1 MNRNL
6 YLNVLATLIF
16 IALTLFGLAFVS
28 SVDSLRASVEA
39 LKSKVASLEDR
50 VSARSLQASAP
61 APVQANSAEQ
71 APKPAQ
77 KAANAEFY
85 DLKAIEGDRFITAI
99 KADTKNMNML
109 VNNDHYVGEIWG
121 SVTESLA
128 ERNYKDLSKF
138 EPMLAESWSVSDDKL
153 TYDIKLRK
161 GVLWHDFKDPVSG
174 KEWKDVE
181 VKADDFKFYVDVIKN
196 PETDCAPM
204 RVYLNDLEG
213 VEVVSDYEFKV
224 RWSKKYFESFEIT
237 LGLLPLPRHLYHAYE
252 GPFDPKKFNDDHER
266 NRIVVGCG
274 PYRFDSWGK
283 GQRVILKKWD
293 KYYGRA
299 LGVMPP
305 INTLS
310 LDIIPHPSTRFQALL
325 SKDLDEIDL
334 EPDQWINRTNI
345 PEFGENGFL
354 KKISFPARMYRYLGY
369 NLKSPIFQ
377 DKRVRQ
383 ALTCLVDRERIK
395 KDIYYNLGRVTS
407 GPFFMDT
414 PYYDKSIEPWPFSI
428 EKAKALLKEA
438 GWADSD
444 GDGILDK
451 DGKKFEFSIMFDN
464 ANSIYSKMLPIIKED
479 MAKAGVQMNLMGLEW
494 SVVIERLEKKNFDAC
509 CMGWGLGLSP
519 DQYQLWHSSQAD
531 LDHSSNFISFKNP
544 EADRLIEEMRV
555 CFDDQKRIE
564 MAHQFHRLLH
574 EEQPYT
580 FLINPFA
587 LEAINT
593 RYQNMQVFPTGVPSR
608 ILWTPKDR
616 QLAVPGL

>member
-6 YLNVLATLIF
+6 YLNVLATLIL
-16 IALTLFGLAFVS
+16 IALTVFGLAFVS
-28 SVDSLRASVEA
+28 SVDSLRASVES

-50 VSARSLQASAP
+50 LSAQRAQAAAAP
-61 APVQANSAEQ
+61 ATQTQAE
-71 APKPAQ
+71 APKQALA

-85 DLKAIEGDRFITAI
+85 DPNAVEGDRYVMAVA
-99 KADTKNMNML
+99 ADTKNMNML
-109 VNNDHYVGEIWG
+109 VNNDAYVSGIW
-121 SVTESLA
+121 SFISESLA

-138 EPMLAESWSVSDDKL
+138 EPMLAESWSVSDDKQ
-153 TYDIKLRK
+153 TYTVKLRK
-161 GVLWHDFKDPVSG
+161 GILWHDFKDPVTG

-181 VKADDFKFYVDVIKN
+181 VTASDFKFYVDVIKN
-196 PETDCAPM
+196 PDTDCAPM
-204 RVYLNDLEG
+204 RVYLQDLEG

-224 RWSKKYFESFEIT
+224 RWAKKYFESMQIT

-252 GPFDPKKFNDDHER
+252 GPFDPKRFNDDHER

-305 INTLS
+305 IDNVVFE
-310 LDIIPHPSTRFQALL
+310 IISHPSTRFQALL
-325 SKDLDEIDL
+325 SKNIDENPLD
-334 EPDQWINRTNI
+334 PDQWVNRTNI
-345 PEFGENGFL
+345 PEFGPDGFL
-354 KKISFPARMYRYLGY
+354 KKLSHPARMYRYIGY
-369 NLKSPIFQ
+369 NFKNPLFQ

-383 ALTCLVDRERIK
+383 AMTCLIDRERILK
-395 KDIYYNLGRVTS
+395 EVFHNLGRVTS

-414 PYYDKSIEPWPFSI
+414 PYYDKSIAPWPFSI
-428 EKAKALLKEA
+428 EKAKELLKEA
-438 GWADSD
+438 GWTDSD

-451 DGKKFEFSIMFDN
+451 DGKKLEFSIMFPN
-464 ANSIYSKMLPIIKED
+464 TNPTYPKMLPLIKED

-494 SVVIERLEKKNFDAC
+494 SVVVDRLEKKNFDAC
-509 CMGWGLGLSP
+509 CMGWALGLSP
-519 DQYQLWHSSQAD
+519 DQYQIWHSSQAA
-531 LDHSSNFISFKNP
+531 LDHSSNHISFKNP
-544 EADRLIEEMRV
+544 EADRLIEEIRV

-564 MAHQFHRLLH
+564 LAHQFHKLIN

-580 FLINPFA
+580 FLINPSELTA
-587 LEAINT
+587 MNK
-593 RYQNMQVFPTGVPSR
+593 RYNNIQVFPTGVPSR

-616 QLAVPGL
+616 QLTVPGM